1 MRLCDVITITNTVPQ
16 SIFPKL
22 TVLRNHAFEEPT
34 NVKQRAL
41 GVHLY
46 HIHTALL
53 FGGASLCTTFGNGL
67 ISGNTIASFAPGLM
81 MVCLL

>member
-16 SIFPKL
+16 VYLPSL
-22 TVLRNHAFEEPT
+22 LRNHAFEEPT
-34 NVKQRAL
+34 NGKQRTL
-41 GVHLY
+41 GVHLE

-67 ISGNTIASFAPGLM
+67 ISGSTIASFAPGLM